1 MVFASV
7 VQLQVSWR
15 MQVQGWV
22 WEEVGG
28 ELGGAFST
36 ACSVFRISVIL
47 QCVLVFQPVWLLL
60 LSFGKGCVIGRS
72 NQDLI

>member
-22 WEEVGG
+22 WEGVGG
-28 ELGGAFST
+28 ELGGPFST

-47 QCVLVFQPVWLLL
+47 QCVLVF
-60 LSFGKGCVIGRS
+60 
-72 NQDLI
+72 